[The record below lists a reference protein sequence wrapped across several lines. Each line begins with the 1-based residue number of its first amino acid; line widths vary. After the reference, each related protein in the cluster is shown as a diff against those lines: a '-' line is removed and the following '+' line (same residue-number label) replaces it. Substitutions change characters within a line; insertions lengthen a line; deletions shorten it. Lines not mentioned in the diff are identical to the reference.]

1 MAGHLWLRRKEK
13 ALNAALYKPFP
24 ATPSW
29 GPQRHLGGHYALR
42 GWKGLSF
49 EITSPLCSPLSVVS
63 DGVYPSTSRSMNKGT
78 CTMLS
83 EPSSSPLASAPSKL
97 IFQTF
102 PKHQRHSLLCN
113 NSLVQIWIHL
123 GSGSDSLDRPAWRP
137 VVRTDP
143 GDWVSGLLGIG
154 TAWGRAECLQW
165 KPAQPPVSPCNPA
178 LAALFFLH

>member
-1 MAGHLWLRRKEK
+1 MEGHLWLRRKKK
-13 ALNAALYKPFP
+13 ALHASHYKPFP

-63 DGVYPSTSRSMNKGT
+63 DGVCPSTSRSMNKGT
-78 CTMLS
+78 CTMVS

-123 GSGSDSLDRPAWRP
+123 DSGSDSPGLPCVEACGQNRPQATGYRDC
-137 VVRTDP
+137 VGQSR
-143 GDWVSGLLGIG
+143 L
-154 TAWGRAECLQW
+154 
-165 KPAQPPVSPCNPA
+165 PPVEASQPS
-178 LAALFFLH
+178 LL